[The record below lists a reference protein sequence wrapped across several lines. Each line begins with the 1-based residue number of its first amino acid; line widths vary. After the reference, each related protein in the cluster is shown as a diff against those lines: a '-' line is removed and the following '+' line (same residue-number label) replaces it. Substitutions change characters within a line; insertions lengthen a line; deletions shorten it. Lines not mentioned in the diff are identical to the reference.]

1 MCAHNLHAQGDMCQT
16 VGNII
21 KSVSTEWNGT
31 IYGTRINWNIPAPE
45 TLPTNANGYIIYE
58 YKGGAECTQEINRI
72 YDINVVT
79 YFHNGITLK
88 GYSMAIGTTEDPGP
102 ITQQHAQP
110 VITDIDF
117 DPCTYEAEIRW
128 TPYVGWGNE
137 HTEYAV
143 LVDVGNTGTYT
154 VLAEQLSAASYLW
167 RNAPTREALS
177 FMVKAVDKRDNT
189 AVSYSKPEAAFFDFP
204 RIPRYMFMRELQD
217 NNSNYS
223 LSFEIDPATEVT
235 AFEVQRALED
245 GDFSVVHNF
254 SDKTLSNHTD
264 AAGAGLFRYRI
275 AAKNACGNIVY
286 TSNEIVNIQMKIV
299 QNGNSWQLQWKH
311 AELIPSTILY
321 SLDRQ
326 QPNPANLLLN
336 SAATTYSDPI
346 VINSSENSLQFCYI
360 ISGMIWE
367 EIDTGWP
374 LAIAVTKSGNCV
386 YCKPSIT
393 MPDAI
398 DPLSTIVN
406 PQTGRARNQFGPVI
420 NAHPQTYSYRL
431 TILNRNGAVVADIVK
446 NSGDNP
452 LDKSWNGCLRNSDRS
467 PEEVYTYHLSVTF
480 EGGEQHV
487 MTGTVAVVYSK

>member
-1 MCAHNLHAQGDMCQT
+1 LHAQGDMCQT

-45 TLPTNANGYIIYE
+45 TLPPNANGYVIYE
-58 YKGGAECTQEINRI
+58 YKGGAECTQEIDRI
-72 YDINVVT
+72 YNINAVT
-79 YFHNGITLK
+79 YFHNGITPK
-88 GYSMAIGTTEDPGP
+88 GYSMAISTIADPGP
-102 ITQQHAQP
+102 ITHQHAQP

-128 TPYVGWGNE
+128 TPYVGWGDAN
-137 HTEYAV
+137 TEYAV
-143 LVDVGNTGTYT
+143 LIDVGNTGTYT
-154 VLAEQLSAASYLW
+154 RIAEQLSATSYIW
-167 RNAPTREALS
+167 HNAPTRENLS
-177 FMVKAVDKRDNT
+177 VMVQAVDKRDHT
-189 AVSYSKPEAAFFDFP
+189 AISNSKPETAFFDFP
-204 RIPRYMFMRELQD
+204 RIPGYMFMRELID
-217 NNSNYS
+217 NEGSHTLS
-223 LSFEIDPATEVT
+223 LEIDPITELT
-235 AFEVQRALED
+235 AFELQRAVSD
-245 GDFSVVHNF
+245 GAFSAVHNF
-254 SDKTLSNHTD
+254 SDKTLSNYTD

-275 AAKNACGNIVY
+275 AAKNACGNIVC
-286 TSNEIVNIQMKIV
+286 TSNEIVNIRLTIV
-299 QNGNSWQLQWKH
+299 QDGNSRHLQWKH

-321 SLDRQ
+321 TLDRQ

-360 ISGMIWE
+360 ISGTIWE
-367 EIDTGWP
+367 EMDTGWP
-374 LAIAVTKSGNCV
+374 LAIAITTSESCV
-386 YCKPSIT
+386 YYRPTVT

-452 LDKSWNGCLRNSDRS
+452 LDKSWNGCLRNGDRS
-467 PEEVYTYHLSVTF
+467 PEEVYTYHLSVEF
-480 EGGEQHV
+480 ESGEQHI